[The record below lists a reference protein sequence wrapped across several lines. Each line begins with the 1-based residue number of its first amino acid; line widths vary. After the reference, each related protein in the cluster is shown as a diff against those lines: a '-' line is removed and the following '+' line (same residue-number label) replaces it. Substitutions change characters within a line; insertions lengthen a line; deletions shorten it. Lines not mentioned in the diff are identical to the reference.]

1 MKKRYTIF
9 LVEDDINFGTVL
21 RSYLE
26 MQRFTVVWVSDGEKA
41 IQEFPKHNFDL
52 CILDVMLPNIDGF
65 KLAKLIREKDKL
77 VPFIFLTAKT
87 MKEDVLE
94 GFKLGADDY
103 ITKPFD
109 SEVLLYKIKAIIR
122 RRSELL
128 QGKDKPFKIGK
139 YEYNPEFRILT
150 FKGEEERLSP
160 KEGKLL
166 FILAKNYNQ
175 VVERDLIL
183 REIWDESN
191 YFTARSMDVYITK
204 LRKFLKNDPNVAIE
218 NIHGSGYML
227 SIKNVL

>member
-1 MKKRYTIF
+1 
-9 LVEDDINFGTVL
+9 
-21 RSYLE
+21 
-26 MQRFTVVWVSDGEKA
+26 
-41 IQEFPKHNFDL
+41 
-52 CILDVMLPNIDGF
+52 
-65 KLAKLIREKDKL
+65 
-77 VPFIFLTAKT
+77 
-87 MKEDVLE
+87 
-94 GFKLGADDY
+94 
-103 ITKPFD
+103 
-109 SEVLLYKIKAIIR
+109 
-122 RRSELL
+122 LL

-150 FKGEEERLSP
+150 FEGEEERLSP

-166 FILAKNYNQ
+166 FMLAKNYNQ

>member
-1 MKKRYTIF
+1 MKKKHSIF

-26 MQRFTVVWVSDGEKA
+26 MNQFDVEWIDDGQRAIEEFTKGKY
-41 IQEFPKHNFDL
+41 DL
-52 CILDVMLPNIDGF
+52 CILDIMLPHADGYTI
-65 KLAKLIREKDKL
+65 AKHVRANDPI

-87 MKEDVLE
+87 LKEDMIE
-94 GFKLGADDY
+94 GFRLGADDY

-122 RRSELL
+122 RRQELF
-128 QGKDKPFKIGK
+128 QGKDNPLSIGK
-139 YEYNPEFRILT
+139 YEYIPTTRIL
-150 FKGEEERLSP
+150 KLENSEERLSP

-166 FILAKNYNQ
+166 YMLAKNVNQ
-175 VVERDLIL
+175 VVVRDIVL
-183 REIWDESN
+183 REIWGDSN

-204 LRKFLKNDPNVAIE
+204 LRKFLKEDSSLKIE

-227 SIKNVL
+227 VDKD

>member
-1 MKKRYTIF
+1 MKKRYSIF

-109 SEVLLYKIKAIIR
+109 SEVLLYKIRAIIR

-128 QGKDKPFKIGK
+128 QGKDKPFNIGK
-139 YEYNPEFRILT
+139 YRYDPEFRTLT
-150 FKGEEERLSP
+150 FDNKEERLSP

-166 FILAKNYNQ
+166 FMLAKNYNQ

-204 LRKFLKNDPNVAIE
+204 LRKLLKNDPDVAIE